1 MVSAGSDQDIIPTR
15 FDRILRS
22 LTSEYVIECNR
33 IYEEEGGWIIIER
46 APRVIMNKAQE
57 LQMNII
63 NSKDVTNE
71 IKIAIIDRFEQCLI
85 EATNTFSLGWLVGGS
100 AKTRS
105 KIISRIKTVFDCV
118 RLLNETG
125 FGCECNKQL

>member
-1 MVSAGSDQDIIPTR
+1 MISAGGDQDIPTR
-15 FDRILRS
+15 FDRIFGL
-22 LTSEYVIECNR
+22 LTDEYVTECNR
-33 IYEEEGGWIIIER
+33 IYEQEGGWIIIEK
-46 APRVIMNKAQE
+46 APRVIMSKAQE
-57 LQMNII
+57 LQMNIL

-85 EATNTFSLGWLVGGS
+85 EATNTLSLGWLVGGS

-105 KIISRIKTVFDCV
+105 KIVSRIKIVFDCV

-125 FGCECNKQL
+125 FGCKCNKQL